1 MESYM
6 IAALQFEARN
16 NPAMFH
22 NAMEW
27 PLPEAG
33 DNLSSPVSE
42 VFSDDSFKIESSIKS
57 GFETCVVVRGSTDA
71 DKDKR
76 LDKEFAGFTRSIAA
90 LGENEDSPPPPAIV
104 ACDPIGAISA
114 FGQAAVSVMA
124 QSVSMAC
131 ASLAAFFGPDA
142 NQVSRMVF
150 SGFVLA
156 SATVRA
162 VLPIV
167 KDALMNVPDP
177 AVQFA
182 VTVVSFSLAALHLL
196 LSTVATVIATNN
208 LPALFSRNNLDP
220 DGKSNVENFG
230 EALNSLFRKVE
241 DKLAELSQKGLVG
254 WLGLVREWLLTS
266 AAVVGFLSVLPLLVK
281 TVGTIISA
289 PIAAIVGGSIT
300 LAASIFEFVQG
311 FKERDLLRE
320 ELQMLTKKAGDN
332 PTAVEKAAIQEKTR
346 ALLASN
352 IRIGKSIIGILTS
365 VASIVLGALTLA
377 ASIALPYL
385 PAVLTTI
392 SLLGLVVYLSVT
404 TALREMR
411 KQEEAALKSLQ
422 ESVPDA
428 IDPTR

>member
-1 MESYM
+1 
-6 IAALQFEARN
+6 
-16 NPAMFH
+16 
-22 NAMEW
+22 
-27 PLPEAG
+27 
-33 DNLSSPVSE
+33 
-42 VFSDDSFKIESSIKS
+42 
-57 GFETCVVVRGSTDA
+57 
-71 DKDKR
+71 
-76 LDKEFAGFTRSIAA
+76 
-90 LGENEDSPPPPAIV
+90 
-104 ACDPIGAISA
+104 
-114 FGQAAVSVMA
+114 
-124 QSVSMAC
+124 
-131 ASLAAFFGPDA
+131 
-142 NQVSRMVF
+142 
-150 SGFVLA
+150 
-156 SATVRA
+156 
-162 VLPIV
+162 
-167 KDALMNVPDP
+167 
-177 AVQFA
+177 
-182 VTVVSFSLAALHLL
+182 
-196 LSTVATVIATNN
+196 
-208 LPALFSRNNLDP
+208 
-220 DGKSNVENFG
+220 
-230 EALNSLFRKVE
+230 
-241 DKLAELSQKGLVG
+241 
-254 WLGLVREWLLTS
+254 
-266 AAVVGFLSVLPLLVK
+266 VVGFLSVLPLLVK

-422 ESVPDA
+422 ESMPDA